1 MKICVTGAA
10 GFIGSHL
17 CERLLQ
23 IKDVEIIGIDGFI
36 NPDLNQTKQRNLRLL
51 LPNPRF
57 QFHQVDLRQADLKRL
72 LEDVQVVYHLAA
84 MPGVRTSWGTDF
96 KTYADHNIL
105 ATQILLEAVREC
117 SLKKFI
123 YVSTSSVYGEKVG
136 KVTEDSIPVPLSPY
150 GVSKLTGEYLCKV
163 YQVSYG
169 IPLVILRYFTVYGP
183 RQRSD
188 MAFYRFIDGILH
200 RQPIPIYGD
209 GKQTR
214 DFTFIEDCVEGTTA
228 VLQAEGVIGET
239 INIGG
244 RERASILEVI
254 ALIENHLN
262 EKATLEFMEKSKGD
276 PRNTWADISKAQTLL
291 KYNPERFLKTGLKQQ
306 IDDFCRLQSEPM
318 SKANH
323 IMYNNVPPN

>member
-23 IKDVEIIGIDGFI
+23 IKDIEVIGIDGFI
-36 NPDLNQTKQRNLRLL
+36 NPALNQTKQRNLRLL
-51 LPNPRF
+51 LPHPRF

-84 MPGVRTSWGTDF
+84 IPGVRTSWGTDF
-96 KTYADHNIL
+96 KSYADHNIL

-117 SLKKFI
+117 SLKKLI

-136 KVTEDSIPVPLSPY
+136 KVTENSIPAPLSPY

-163 YQVSYG
+163 YQESYG
-169 IPLVILRYFTVYGP
+169 LPIVILRYFTVYGP

-200 RQPIPIYGD
+200 HRPIKIYGD

-214 DFTFIEDCVEGTTA
+214 DFTFVKDCVEGTATA
-228 VLQAEGVIGET
+228 LYADGVIGET

-254 ALIENHLN
+254 SLIEDLLN
-262 EKATLEFMEKSKGD
+262 EKAIIEFMEKSKGD

-291 KYNPERFLKTGLKQQ
+291 KYNPISSLKTGLEHQ
-306 IDDFCRLQSEPM
+306 IDDFCRL
-318 SKANH
+318 
-323 IMYNNVPPN
+323 